1 MYLAPQSIPCAT
13 VLTLGNKVVLLYCP
27 VILFVLLLS
36 SSCFVVTVIVG
47 LLFLLLFLLFC
58 MPAREL
64 TCCAGVLSTIQEVSK
79 HDVHRNR
86 KAY

>member
-27 VILFVLLLS
+27 VILFALLLS

-47 LLFLLLFLLFC
+47 LLLFLLLFLLFC

-64 TCCAGVLSTIQEVSK
+64 TCCAGVLSTI
-79 HDVHRNR
+79 
-86 KAY
+86 